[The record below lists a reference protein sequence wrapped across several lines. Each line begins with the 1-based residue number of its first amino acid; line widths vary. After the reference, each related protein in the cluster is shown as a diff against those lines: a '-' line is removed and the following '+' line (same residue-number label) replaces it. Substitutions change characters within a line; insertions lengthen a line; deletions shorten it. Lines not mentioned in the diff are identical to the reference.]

1 MFTSYL
7 ELINYAR
14 SQFRIKGEN
23 QPYWELH
30 HIIPKNM
37 GGNDKPENLVLLSI
51 AEHVEAHYL
60 LAIQYENDI
69 EHRNWYHANLDAAW
83 LVCHG
88 KSKFSKKKRSEIEK
102 WLQDPEAQEITL
114 KLKERLRGGKGS
126 RPYLKGKTN
135 SYKNKPRI
143 WICKGTQ
150 KPIRIL
156 ESSRNTN
163 YYSTFDQIENCPICH
178 NANSDES
185 FACCKEHEAQYLSQ
199 KKEEYKKLKAE
210 QTKTSWN
217 RPEDRELRI
226 KNNNGQHGPK
236 EKHMWVT
243 NGKIDKCILC
253 TEEIPDGFVR
263 GRSKNIP
270 LNRYVLAKRK

>member
-1 MFTSYL
+1 MFKTYE
-7 ELINYAR
+7 ELINFAK
-14 SQFRIKGEN
+14 SEN
-23 QPYWELH
+23 RVKNHIVYYEAH
-30 HIIPKNM
+30 HILPKSM
-37 GGNDKPENLVLLSI
+37 GGKDEKSNIILLTV

-60 LAIQYENDI
+60 LALQYENVN
-69 EHRNWYHANLDAAW
+69 RQYYYANLNAAW

-88 KSKFSKKKRSEIEK
+88 KSKFTKAKRREVEK
-102 WLQDPEAQEITL
+102 WLSGPKAQSFTL
-114 KLKERLRGGKGS
+114 KLKEQLRGAKHPERKGFDA
-126 RPYLKGKTN
+126 
-135 SYKNKPRI
+135 YKNKSRI
-143 WICKGTQ
+143 WVCKGTQ

-185 FACCKEHEAQYLSQ
+185 FACCKEHEDIYLSQ

-236 EKHMWVT
+236 EKHMWIT
-243 NGKIDKCILC
+243 NGEIDKCILC

-263 GRSKNIP
+263 GRSKNVP
-270 LNRYVLAKRK
+270 LNRYVLAKQK